1 MIRRWLLALAAVFPS
16 AQSIAQDSPSMTP
29 AQMVPAMHMDDDA
42 HFGMIRLDQFEHA
55 LDGSGFVWEGDAW
68 YGGDIDK
75 LWLRSEG
82 EHDDGRTAARTEL
95 LWDRAFSPFWDG
107 QLGVRADSGAG
118 PARQWLAL
126 GVWGLAPY
134 WFELEATGYV
144 GSEGR
149 TALRLRAEY
158 ELLITQRLILQ
169 PESEANLYG
178 KSDPR
183 RETGSGLSDLEFG
196 LRLRYEI
203 RRGFAPYVGLV
214 WRQRFGATADFV
226 RAAGH
231 TAFDSELVAG
241 LRIWF

>member
-1 MIRRWLLALAAVFPS
+1 MS
-16 AQSIAQDSPSMTP
+16 P
-29 AQMVPAMHMDDDA
+29 AQMAQTMQMDDDA
-42 HFGMIRLDQFEHA
+42 HFGLIRVDEFEHA
-55 LDGSGFVWEGDAW
+55 LDSGNAAWKADAW

-82 EHDDGRTAARTEL
+82 EREGGRTSARAEL
-95 LWDRAFSPFWDG
+95 FWDRAFSPFWDCQFG
-107 QLGVRADSGAG
+107 ARADSGAG
-118 PARQWLAL
+118 PARQWLAF
-126 GVWGLAPY
+126 GVSGLAPY

-144 GSEGR
+144 GSQGR

-183 RETGSGLSDLEFG
+183 RDSGSGLSDIEFG

-203 RRGFAPYVGLV
+203 RREFAPYIGIVR
-214 WRQRFGATADFV
+214 RQRYGETADFV

-231 TAFDSELVAG
+231 AALDSEFVAG